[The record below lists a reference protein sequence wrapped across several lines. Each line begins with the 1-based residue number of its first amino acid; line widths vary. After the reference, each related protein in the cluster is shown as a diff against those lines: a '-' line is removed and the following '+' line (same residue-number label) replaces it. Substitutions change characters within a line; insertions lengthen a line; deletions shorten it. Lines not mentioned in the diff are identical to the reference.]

1 MLSEG
6 TVKEAKEMEKICNS
20 WNRPWKPWWA
30 EWQSWNS
37 TGFSWLNWQG
47 LPTQAAVAECT
58 GKSQRTEN
66 KEESVSLATTEDK
79 LQWSVMHGE
88 KSGNWKQ
95 GRKCES
101 CDHRRQAIEIRTQNT
116 VVSLILKQ
124 WENSKENTYAW
135 KTQRS
140 RAHYVCG
147 VKNPS
152 NTFKGEK

>member
-1 MLSEG
+1 MSRMTKLKLHWLQL
-6 TVKEAKEMEKICNS
+6 T
-20 WNRPWKPWWA
+20 
-30 EWQSWNS
+30 QL
-37 TGFSWLNWQG
+37 TGPSDASSCG
-47 LPTQAAVAECT
+47 
-58 GKSQRTEN
+58 R
-66 KEESVSLATTEDK
+66 
-79 LQWSVMHGE
+79 MHGE
-88 KSGNWKQ
+88 KSENRKQ

-101 CDHRRQAIEIRTQNT
+101 CDHRRQATEIRTQNT